1 MFKTCKAAIGV
12 AVLALG
18 LGAGV
23 AHALPIIGSITIADG
38 VSNTPAL
45 PSTFA
50 ASGLTSIDH
59 TGSGNS
65 SGCVGTFTGICGASN
80 ATMTSWTFA
89 GPFGVDIIVVGGFT
103 FHLTGAGAPVAT
115 PLSCNA
121 SGSCADLLTIANLVG
136 TVSGGGFDPTIFTGS
151 LTLTGACNGSGT
163 SCTAN
168 ISDGYTYS
176 LSAAGQTAVP
186 EPATLALIGI
196 ALAGLGFARRKN
208 A

>member
-1 MFKTCKAAIGV
+1 
-12 AVLALG
+12 VLALG

-23 AHALPIIGSITIADG
+23 AHASPIIGSISITDG
-38 VSNTPAL
+38 ITNTPAL

-59 TGSGNS
+59 GPGNGNS
-65 SGCVGTFTGICGASN
+65 SGCVGTFVGACGSSN
-80 ATMTSWTFA
+80 AVMTSWTFA
-89 GPFGVDIIVVGGFT
+89 GPFSIDIIVVGGFT

-121 SGSCADLLTIANLVG
+121 SGSCSDLLTIANLVG

-186 EPATLALIGI
+186 EPATLALIGV
-196 ALAGLGFARRKN
+196 ALAGLGFARRRKN